1 MTIKKDW
8 KISASFLRA
17 FKACPTRC
25 RLAYIEGLRTIDDT
39 EAQRVGTTWHKLLE
53 IATAPAE
60 SPCNCFARRPDLQTL
75 ADDNCPMCHGVGL
88 YPDLP
93 PLERAVLWLN
103 HHYSTLPPNIDA
115 TTWAVERTIL
125 ANSLA
130 GWLWYHHDDQDLMET
145 IGRERK
151 FDLPL
156 RNPTTSRALP
166 HVRRVGKIDRLI
178 RYHGVPMVCEY
189 KSTSKSLDSD
199 SSYWERLTL
208 DTQISMYVEAAQELQ
223 RTGELASC
231 LHNDDV
237 LIAETLYDVWHK
249 PGIRPKKLT
258 QGDSKKFIETGQY
271 CDREFKIDRTVNP
284 GSAIQDLDIFYIDG
298 VKAQVEPGAT
308 PKTTKK
314 NPCPKQS
321 FALRETPDMFGARL
335 LQDITARPEFYFARR
350 PIARTADQLKKHAW
364 ETLHIYQTVRSMNR
378 AGCWW
383 SDESQ
388 CEATFKCPYCSI
400 CYHDQD
406 VFDGKTTPPG
416 FRRIYDL
423 EKPAVEEE

>member
-1 MTIKKDW
+1 MTPKKDW

-25 RLAYIEGLRTIDDT
+25 RLAYIEGLRTVEDT
-39 EAQRVGTTWHKLLE
+39 ESQRVGTNWHKLLE

-60 SPCNCFARRPDLQTL
+60 SPCNCFARRPDLQAL

-88 YPDLP
+88 YPDFP
-93 PLERAVLWLN
+93 PLDRAVIWLN
-103 HHYSTLPPNIDA
+103 HCYSVVPPNKDA
-115 TTWAVERTIL
+115 TDWAVERAIL

-130 GWLWYHHDDQDLMET
+130 GWLWYYHDEQDLIET
-145 IGRERK
+145 IGREIK

-156 RNPTTSRALP
+156 RNPATDRALP

-223 RTGELASC
+223 FTGQLNSHLGKNE
-231 LHNDDV
+231 HT

-258 QGDSKKFIETGQY
+258 QGDSKKFVETGQY
-271 CDREFKIDRTVNP
+271 CDREFDVIDRIGHPLSV
-284 GSAIQDLDIFYIDG
+284 DG
-298 VKAQVEPGAT
+298 VVAEVEPG
-308 PKTTKK
+308 KK
-314 NPCPKQS
+314 EGT
-321 FALRETPDMFGARL
+321 FAIRETPDMFGARL

-350 PIARTADQLKKHAW
+350 PIARTEDQLKKHAW

-378 AGCWW
+378 AGHWW

-400 CYHDQD
+400 CYHGTD
-406 VFDGKTTPPG
+406 VFDGETIPPG
-416 FRRIYDL
+416 FKRIFDL
-423 EKPAVEEE
+423 EKTAVEDE